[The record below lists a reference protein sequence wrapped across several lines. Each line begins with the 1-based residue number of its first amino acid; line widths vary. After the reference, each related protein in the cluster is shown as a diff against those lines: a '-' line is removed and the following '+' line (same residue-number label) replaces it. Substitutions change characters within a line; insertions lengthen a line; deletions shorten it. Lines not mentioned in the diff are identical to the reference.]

1 MQVSSWAFYFLLL
14 FVVVLVV
21 VAIILSIK
29 NKQKEG
35 WVDYVDAMYRKYLD
49 RPVDIVFEHYYKEK
63 DTSFIKQ
70 DLRQYIYHAN
80 QGKKYMETKTVVVA
94 GLLRNCRE
102 NIQRLKQFYHQL
114 SLHCKK
120 AYFIIV
126 ENDSTDGT
134 REELLEWHKQD
145 PSVTILCA
153 SNSSNSMNQK
163 ECPKHSKD
171 PKNPKDKEDVAKE
184 YSKSPSHARIQ
195 KMAYLRNVYLRHIQN
210 LQKAANEIDHVLV
223 MDLDLQGEFFMD
235 GFWDSMAYMEE
246 DPRIDAIACNGM
258 MMAACSISATNLT
271 YYDSFAYVHPQE
283 PGEWN
288 TLFDKRSHDDD
299 VIRYTSKKYLQ
310 GSMDLDPV
318 TSAFG
323 GACLYRASSLKNA
336 EYSSSKDRYVCE
348 HTRLH
353 QHFKKMYVNP
363 RMLFIIE
370 KNLR

>member
-1 MQVSSWAFYFLLL
+1 MQVSSWVFYLLLL
-14 FVVVLVV
+14 FLVVLVV

-35 WVDYVDAMYRKYLD
+35 WVDYVDTMYRKYLD
-49 RPVDIVFEHYYKEK
+49 RPVDIVFEHFYKDK
-63 DTSFIKQ
+63 DISFIKQ
-70 DLRQYIYHAN
+70 DLRQYLYHVKS
-80 QGKKYMETKTVVVA
+80 GKQYMETKTVAVA
-94 GLLRNCRE
+94 GLLRNCKE
-102 NIQRLKQFYHQL
+102 NIPRLKQFYHQL

-120 AYFIIV
+120 TYFIVV

-134 REELLEWHKQD
+134 RQELLEWHRQD
-145 PSVTILCA
+145 PSVTVLCA
-153 SNSSNSMNQK
+153 SNSRASINQK
-163 ECPKHSKD
+163 ECPPDKD
-171 PKNPKDKEDVAKE
+171 MAKE

-195 KMAYLRNVYLRHIQN
+195 KMASLRNVYLRHLQN
-210 LQKAANEIDHVLV
+210 MQKLGNAIDHVLV

-235 GFWDSMAYMEE
+235 GLWDSMAHMDE

-271 YYDSFAYVHPQE
+271 YYDSFAYVHLQE

-299 VIRYTSKKYLQ
+299 VIRYTSKKYLE
-310 GSMDLDPV
+310 GTMDLDPV

-323 GACLYRASSLKNA
+323 GACLYRASSLQNT

-353 QHFKKMYVNP
+353 QHFKKMFVNP